1 EQLQNQLYSAR
12 LLVFFF
18 SSRRRHTRFSR
29 DWSSD
34 VCSSDLF
41 ARSSPPELSRA
52 KRRNRLRF
60 ARSIRSLPGSQIG
73 FSLKACS
80 PCARALPSAPR
91 APAYCFT
98 DALKRKRRH
107 DAGASMHVFRLRVNA
122 MARTGGDPARKN
134 AGNLRRSRNR
144 WLVRH
149 DPLSNQQILFL
160 LARLERVV
168 EPAWALAAAA
178 PGGTIRR

>member
-1 EQLQNQLYSAR
+1 
-12 LLVFFF
+12 
-18 SSRRRHTRFSR
+18 
-29 DWSSD
+29 
-34 VCSSDLF
+34 
-41 ARSSPPELSRA
+41 
-52 KRRNRLRF
+52 
-60 ARSIRSLPGSQIG
+60 
-73 FSLKACS
+73 

-122 MARTGGDPARKN
+122 MARRGGDPARKN

-144 WLVRH
+144 WLVRR

-178 PGGTIRR
+178 PGGTIRRIAILRLHGFRFAPPARTTDDLIEAQSFGFCQRNHFCADARSALLQQLLFTQLRAAHEIAHLRKIQ